1 MRPREYKTVSTL
13 NRIESNYCLLL
24 PFSRLILTT
33 ALSSQSLL
41 VLLLM
46 KAQRHLASG
55 HSVPSTN
62 IHTRTHMSTRTECI
76 YVLLSFE
83 IIVHASV
90 SETLIQQIKKIQ
102 QLHRHIN
109 VFFLFYTFVHIVV
122 KNNELIQTCLMS
134 AILLY
139 RLYV

>member
-1 MRPREYKTVSTL
+1 MYIVKKEHRIKHVKLSLLIYVRIQCGLRECAECKLDFMRPREYKTVSTL

-90 SETLIQQIKKIQ
+90 SETLIQ
-102 QLHRHIN
+102 
-109 VFFLFYTFVHIVV
+109 
-122 KNNELIQTCLMS
+122 
-134 AILLY
+134 
-139 RLYV
+139 